1 MAPGQVWI
9 DNHAN
14 VHEVLRG
21 RLVAGATGSAQPNQ
35 GPVKLQR
42 PIPIQPSAPVTGVIP
57 GVNYPNGAPSAF
69 ISGVWFVPQ
78 RDSRGN
84 ILTPIFAAVE
94 EL

>member
-1 MAPGQVWI
+1 MRQGAFIAALPASVSAPSG
-9 DNHAN
+9 
-14 VHEVLRG
+14 
-21 RLVAGATGSAQPNQ
+21 
-35 GPVKLQR
+35 
-42 PIPIQPSAPVTGVIP
+42 PIQPSAPVTGVIP